1 MGQVSSCSNA
11 PLHDPYAPLFASILV
26 YFFHPSNGAYVSEL
40 IQDDVTLKVYCDN
53 LRRDEIGELLVF
65 LEDIYFKYISVD
77 IKIIKV
83 IKEGRTEK
91 YIKPGRD

>member
-1 MGQVSSCSNA
+1 
-11 PLHDPYAPLFASILV
+11 
-26 YFFHPSNGAYVSEL
+26 
-40 IQDDVTLKVYCDN
+40 VTLKVYCDN